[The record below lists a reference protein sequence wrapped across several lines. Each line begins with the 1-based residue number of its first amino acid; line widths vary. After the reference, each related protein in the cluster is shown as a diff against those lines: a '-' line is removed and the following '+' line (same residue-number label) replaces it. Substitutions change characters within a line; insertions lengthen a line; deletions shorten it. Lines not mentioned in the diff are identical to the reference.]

1 MIEIRMNDTLELRI
15 NQRDR
20 KVFLAGYLPIN
31 EFSEVLMDKDGKRF
45 REKINSGCFSR
56 KLESMGEKFPLLL
69 VNHDDKNQ
77 IPVESFEYMES
88 GNRLKILYTLPLTEE
103 VMNKLKD
110 LSEAKLSFGFTVL
123 KDIKLPKKNDIDGI
137 DYERTVTEFASLNE
151 ISILRNKLP
160 AYSQSQAFTGDEETV
175 KKAVAKAEISEKR
188 KELCKLYQLELDK
201 YRDFINRERK
211 NALFRFGANVK
222 ISMN

>member
-160 AYSQSQAFTGDEETV
+160 AYSQTKAFTGDEDTV
-175 KKAVAKAEISEKR
+175 KKAVAKAEIAEKR
-188 KELCKLYQLELDK
+188 RELSKLYQVELDEYK
-201 YRDFINRERK
+201 DFINKERK
-211 NALFRFGANVK
+211 NALFGFGANVK
-222 ISMN
+222 ISLN

>member
-1 MIEIRMNDTLELRI
+1 MLEIRMNDTLELRI
-15 NQRDR
+15 DQRDK

-31 EFSEVLMDKDGKRF
+31 EFSEVLMDKEGKRF

-69 VNHDDKNQ
+69 VNHNHETQ
-77 IPVESFEYMES
+77 IPVEAFEYEEC
-88 GNRLKILYTLPLTEE
+88 GNRLRILYTLPLTEE

-137 DYERTVTEFASLNE
+137 DYERTVTDFDTLRE

-175 KKAVAKAEISEKR
+175 KRAVAKAEISERR
-188 KELCKLYQLELDK
+188 KEIVRLQQLELDRYK
-201 YRDFINRERK
+201 EYINKKRK
-211 NALFRFGANVK
+211 NVLFGFGANVK
-222 ISMN
+222 IPMN

>member
-1 MIEIRMNDTLELRI
+1 MNDTLELRI

-160 AYSQSQAFTGDEETV
+160 AYSQTKAFTGDEDTV
-175 KKAVAKAEISEKR
+175 KKAVAKAEIAEKR
-188 KELCKLYQLELDK
+188 RELSKLYQVELDK
-201 YRDFINRERK
+201 YKDFINKERK
-211 NALFRFGANVK
+211 NALFGFGANVK
-222 ISMN
+222 ISLN

>member
-151 ISILRNKLP
+151 ISILKNKLP
-160 AYSQSQAFTGDEETV
+160 AYPQSKAFTGDVETV
-175 KKAVAKAEISEKR
+175 KKAVAKAEIAER
-188 KELCKLYQLELDK
+188 RRELSKLYQVELDK
-201 YRDFINRERK
+201 YKNFINRERK
-211 NALFRFGANVK
+211 NALFGFGANVK
-222 ISMN
+222 IPLN

>member
-31 EFSEVLMDKDGKRF
+31 EFSEVLMDKEGKKF

-56 KLESMGEKFPLLL
+56 KLKSMGEKFPLLL
-69 VNHDDKNQ
+69 INHDYKNQ
-77 IPVESFEYMES
+77 IPVEAFEHEES
-88 GNRLKILYTLPLTEE
+88 GNRLRILYVLPLTTE
-103 VMNKLKD
+103 VMDKLKD

-123 KDIKLPKKNDIDGI
+123 KEIKLPKKKDIDGV
-137 DYERTVTEFASLNE
+137 DYERTVTDFASFNE
-151 ISILRNKLP
+151 ISILKNKVP
-160 AYSQSQAFTGDEETV
+160 AYSQTQAFTGDEKSV
-175 KKAVAKAEISEKR
+175 KRAIVKAEILERR
-188 KELCKLYQLELDK
+188 KEIVRLQQLELDRYK
-201 YRDFINRERK
+201 EYISKKRRN
-211 NALFRFGANVK
+211 NLFGFGANVK

>member
-160 AYSQSQAFTGDEETV
+160 AYSQTKAFTGDEDTV
-175 KKAVAKAEISEKR
+175 KKAVAKAEIAEKR
-188 KELCKLYQLELDK
+188 RELSKLYQVELDK
-201 YRDFINRERK
+201 YKDFINKERK
-211 NALFRFGANVK
+211 NALFGFGANVK
-222 ISMN
+222 ISLN